1 MKNTVMLIGGIIVVL
16 IPGGLTIMFIW
27 ALVFPKQRNLILNF
41 IKRKKGDLKM
51 AMLRIVG
58 KSTPEDR
65 KYVMKVDAAGI
76 DSSRIDSANK
86 AFSYVEAK
94 HQERMT
100 TFTPA
105 LMVGMFG
112 IGAALIATL
121 WILSSYFPITG

>member
-1 MKNTVMLIGGIIVVL
+1 MKNSLILIVGIIIVL
-16 IPGGLTIMFIW
+16 IPGGLTLLFIG
-27 ALVFPKQRNLILNF
+27 AIIFPKHRTLIINY
-41 IKRKKGDLKM
+41 IKRRKGDLKM
-51 AMLRIVG
+51 AMEKIIG
-58 KSTPEDR
+58 TTTPEDK

-76 DSSRIDSANK
+76 DASRIDSADK

-105 LMVGMFG
+105 MMVGCFG

-121 WILSSYFPITG
+121 WVLSTYLPITG